1 MSGLFHWW
9 VCQLIEANPCQLG
22 HQVTQK
28 YKNEPVSIDTIKSY
42 NYYKS
47 DNFYVKMPIKT
58 DTSMKTSNFTSKLV
72 KLALLA
78 CLGLSLSG
86 CDPLRSR
93 LADWIS
99 PQTPQEA
106 LKSIETMVAAGQL
119 KEALAKAEAFIDKP
133 GDFRPQ
139 FELAAA
145 RVSAL
150 QGQADLALRHLSLAL
165 AELNIPAD
173 KLMTDEAFTTL
184 RTNVRFLQIITGGAR
199 VQPSL
204 SAGTEVKASENTQI
218 KITNQGTEVR
228 AGDVV
233 IKLPN

>member
-1 MSGLFHWW
+1 
-9 VCQLIEANPCQLG
+9 
-22 HQVTQK
+22 
-28 YKNEPVSIDTIKSY
+28 
-42 NYYKS
+42 
-47 DNFYVKMPIKT
+47 MPYKT
-58 DTSMKTSNFTSKLV
+58 DTSMKTSRFTSRLV
-72 KLALLA
+72 KLVFLA
-78 CLGLSLSG
+78 CLGLNLSG
-86 CDPLRSR
+86 CDQWRGR
-93 LADWIS
+93 LADLIS
-99 PQTPQEA
+99 PKTPPTLLTAQTPQTPQEA
-106 LKSIETMVAAGQL
+106 LKAIETMVAAGQL

-133 GDFRPQ
+133 GDLRPQ

-150 QGQADLALRHLSLAL
+150 QGQVDMALRHLSRAL
-165 AELNIPAD
+165 ADLDIPTD
-173 KLMTDEAFTTL
+173 KLMADEAFETL

-199 VQPSL
+199 AQPSL

>member
-1 MSGLFHWW
+1 MT
-9 VCQLIEANPCQLG
+9 N
-22 HQVTQK
+22 
-28 YKNEPVSIDTIKSY
+28 IKS
-42 NYYKS
+42 NL
-47 DNFYVKMPIKT
+47 IKWV
-58 DTSMKTSNFTSKLV
+58 F
-72 KLALLA
+72 LA
-78 CLGLSLSG
+78 CLGFSLSG
-86 CDPLRSR
+86 CDQLRGR

-106 LKSIETMVAAGQL
+106 LKSIDTLVAAGQL

-133 GDFRPQ
+133 GDLQPQ

-150 QGQADLALRHLSLAL
+150 QGQAELALRHLSRAL
-165 AELNIPAD
+165 ADLDISPD
-173 KLMTDEAFTTL
+173 QLMADEAFETL

-199 VQPSL
+199 AQTSS
-204 SAGTEVKASENTQI
+204 SAGTQIKASEDTQI

>member
-1 MSGLFHWW
+1 
-9 VCQLIEANPCQLG
+9 
-22 HQVTQK
+22 
-28 YKNEPVSIDTIKSY
+28 
-42 NYYKS
+42 
-47 DNFYVKMPIKT
+47 
-58 DTSMKTSNFTSKLV
+58 MKTSRFTSKLV
-72 KLALLA
+72 KLTFLA
-78 CLGLSLSG
+78 CLGLNLSG
-86 CDPLRSR
+86 CDQWRGR
-93 LADWIS
+93 LADLIS
-99 PQTPQEA
+99 PKTSQTPQEA

-133 GDFRPQ
+133 GDLRPQ

-145 RVSAL
+145 RVCAL
-150 QGQADLALRHLSLAL
+150 QGQSDLALRHLSHAL

-173 KLMTDEAFTTL
+173 KLMADQSFKTL

>member
-1 MSGLFHWW
+1 
-9 VCQLIEANPCQLG
+9 
-22 HQVTQK
+22 
-28 YKNEPVSIDTIKSY
+28 
-42 NYYKS
+42 
-47 DNFYVKMPIKT
+47 
-58 DTSMKTSNFTSKLV
+58 
-72 KLALLA
+72 
-78 CLGLSLSG
+78 
-86 CDPLRSR
+86 
-93 LADWIS
+93 
-99 PQTPQEA
+99 
-106 LKSIETMVAAGQL
+106 MVAAGQL

-133 GDFRPQ
+133 GDLRPQ

-150 QGQADLALRHLSLAL
+150 QGQADLALRHLSRAL
-165 AELNIPAD
+165 ADLDISTD
-173 KLMTDEAFTTL
+173 KLMADESFKAL
-184 RTNVRFLQIITGGAR
+184 HTNVRFLQIITGGAR

>member
-1 MSGLFHWW
+1 
-9 VCQLIEANPCQLG
+9 
-22 HQVTQK
+22 
-28 YKNEPVSIDTIKSY
+28 
-42 NYYKS
+42 
-47 DNFYVKMPIKT
+47 MPYKT
-58 DTSMKTSNFTSKLV
+58 DTSMKTSSFTSKLV
-72 KLALLA
+72 KLVFWA
-78 CLGLSLSG
+78 CLGLNLSG
-86 CDPLRSR
+86 CDQWRGR
-93 LADWIS
+93 LADLIAPKTPPTPLAAQT

-119 KEALAKAEAFIDKP
+119 KEALAKAEALIDKP
-133 GDFRPQ
+133 GDLRPQ

-150 QGQADLALRHLSLAL
+150 QGQTDLALRHLSRAL
-165 AELNIPAD
+165 ADLDISTD
-173 KLMTDEAFTTL
+173 KLMADESFKAL
-184 RTNVRFLQIITGGAR
+184 HTNVRFLQIITGGAR
-199 VQPSL
+199 LQPSL

>member
-1 MSGLFHWW
+1 
-9 VCQLIEANPCQLG
+9 
-22 HQVTQK
+22 
-28 YKNEPVSIDTIKSY
+28 
-42 NYYKS
+42 
-47 DNFYVKMPIKT
+47 
-58 DTSMKTSNFTSKLV
+58 
-72 KLALLA
+72 
-78 CLGLSLSG
+78 
-86 CDPLRSR
+86 
-93 LADWIS
+93 
-99 PQTPQEA
+99 
-106 LKSIETMVAAGQL
+106 MVAAGQL

-133 GDFRPQ
+133 GDLRPQ

-150 QGQADLALRHLSLAL
+150 QGQVDQALRHLSRAL
-165 AELNIPAD
+165 ADLDIPTD
-173 KLMTDEAFTTL
+173 KLMADEAFETL

-199 VQPSL
+199 AQPSL